1 MTDTLPTTAGPELDD
16 KYRAESGSFF
26 FTGIHALVRVPLDQM
41 RADRLAGLS
50 TATFVSGYQGSP
62 LGGYDREI
70 IAHQDLMDAFN
81 IVHRSGLNE
90 ELGATAVMGSQ
101 VATTF
106 PEQRYDG
113 VLGVWYGKA
122 PGLDRAGDA
131 IRHAQYA
138 GTHEHGGVLA
148 LTGDDPSNK
157 SSTLPSAS
165 ELTLADLHLPILH
178 PGNVQEVLDLG
189 RHGVHL
195 SRTAGLWS
203 AIKIVTAVADGSGT
217 AEVGPER
224 ISPVIPTL
232 EWNGKPYRPRVTG
245 RLGGNVANSV
255 EREIHEARLELA
267 RLYGV
272 ENRLNRIT
280 HNPSDAWLGIVASG
294 RCYHEVLAAAKT
306 LGLAEEDLAANGIR
320 VLQLSMPHPFD
331 REIARTFAR
340 GLEEILVVEEKR
352 PFIEGQLREALYG
365 MASPPRIVGKRDDED
380 RVLIPIHGALDADQL
395 VEPLR
400 SRLLTR
406 LDPARLT
413 PRAEPEP
420 PATVGGRKLIEL
432 IPPRTPYFCSGCP
445 HSTGTKVPEGSL
457 VGSGIGC
464 HGLVGLMDADRV
476 GRVMGNTQMGGEG
489 VHWIGIEPFV
499 DVDHFTQNLGDGTF
513 AHSGSLCIRAAV
525 AAGSHMTFKILYN
538 GAVAMTGGQDAAGA
552 MPVPDL
558 ASWLLAEGASR
569 VIVTSDDT
577 GRYKGVDMPSGV
589 EVWDRS
595 RIVEAQ
601 EALRDERG
609 VTVLVHDQ
617 QCAAEKRRDR
627 KRGRVADPALRIV
640 INERVCE
647 GCGDCGA
654 KSNCLSVQPIETEF
668 GRKTQIHQSS
678 CNKDYTCLDGDCP
691 SFLSVIPKKGSGTT
705 SRAKGGARRVPE
717 VDRSLLVDPTPIVP
731 TDDAT
736 IRMPGVGG
744 TGVVTVSQILG
755 TAATLD
761 GRYVGGL
768 DQTGLSQKAGP
779 VVSDLRITTEPVE
792 GTNKLTAGSADLYL
806 VFDLLVGLNPANLA
820 GVSSDR
826 TVTVASL
833 TKTPTGQMVRDVNAA
848 FPDLAPLQ
856 AELDAHTRAEHNRY
870 LDAVQ
875 ITEGLFGES
884 TTANTF
890 QLGVAYQIGALPISA
905 EAIEQAIELNGAAV
919 AANKAAF
926 DWGRVWAVDPE
937 VVREASQLPED
948 HLATPSPA
956 LENTIVAAGLG
967 DGELGRLVRLRA
979 ADLVDYQDE
988 AYARRYLDTV
998 SLAASTGRLELAE
1011 AVARYAYKLMAYK
1024 DEYEV
1029 ARLLVDQAA
1038 ELTVTNAVGEGATVR
1053 YNLHP
1058 PMLRA
1063 MGLDSKIELGSW
1075 FTPVLKN
1082 LARGKRLRGTRLD
1095 PFGRAEVRRIER
1107 RLVDEY
1113 ERLVRDLVDVVGDD
1127 NLGTVVELASL
1138 PTSCGA
1144 TRTSSSA
1151 TSSATRTRRPGCGRR
1166 WASSEVGGREPL
1178 AGWPR
1183 GRSRDGG
1190 IDEIPL
1196 PAVPGR
1202 LWLCG
1207 HRVVGPDPDGALAR
1221 VRADGLICFCERREL
1236 ADRYPTTSPGSTR
1249 PIPIGPGGSRS
1260 PTWRSDRSTTTGPSS
1275 TRPWPG

>member
-1 MTDTLPTTAGPELDD
+1 MTDTLPTDASSASAGPELADR
-16 KYRAESGSFF
+16 YRAESGSFF

-41 RADRLAGLS
+41 RADRLAGLH

-62 LGGYDREI
+62 LGGFDREI
-70 IAHQDLMDAFN
+70 LANQSLMDAEN
-81 IVHRSGLNE
+81 VVHKAGLNE

-106 PEQRYDG
+106 PEQHYDG
-113 VLGVWYGKA
+113 VLGIWYGKA

-138 GTHEHGGVLA
+138 GTHANGGVLA

-165 ELTLADLHLPILH
+165 EYTLADLHLPILH

-195 SRTAGLWS
+195 SRTAGLWA

-224 ISPVIPTL
+224 IAPVIPTI
-232 EWNGKPYRPRVTG
+232 EWNGRPYRPRVTG
-245 RLGGNVANSV
+245 RLGGNVANAV
-255 EREIHEARLELA
+255 EREIHEARMELA
-267 RLYGV
+267 RHYGI

-280 HNPSDAWLGIVASG
+280 NDSSDAWLGIVASG
-294 RCYHEVLAAAKT
+294 RCYHEVLAAAAS
-306 LGLAEEDLAANGIR
+306 LGLGEHDLAANGIR
-320 VLQLSMPHPFD
+320 VLQLSMPYPFD

-365 MASPPRIVGKRDDED
+365 TTGAPRIVGKRDDED
-380 RVLIPIHGALDADQL
+380 RALIPVHGAIDADAL

-400 SRLLTR
+400 SRLLTK
-406 LDPARLT
+406 LDPSRLA
-413 PRAEPEP
+413 PPPSAEPAP
-420 PATVGGRKLIEL
+420 PERLVGGRKLIEL
-432 IPPRTPYFCSGCP
+432 LPSRTPYFCSGCP

-457 VGSGIGC
+457 VGGGIGC
-464 HGLVGLMDADRV
+464 HGLVGLMDPERV
-476 GRVMGNTQMGGEG
+476 GTVMGNTQMGGEG
-489 VHWIGIEPFV
+489 VHWIGIEPFIG
-499 DVDHFTQNLGDGTF
+499 VDHFTQNLGDGTF
-513 AHSGSLCIRAAV
+513 AHSGSLSIRAAV
-525 AAGSHMTFKILYN
+525 AAGSHITFKILYN

-552 MPVPDL
+552 MPVPKL
-558 ASWLLAEGASR
+558 ASWLLAEGVSR
-569 VIVTSDDT
+569 VIVTTDETD
-577 GRYKGVDMPSGV
+577 RYKGVSMPSGV
-589 EVWDRS
+589 DVLDRS

-601 EALRDERG
+601 EHLKAEPG

-627 KRGRVADPALRIV
+627 KRGKVADPALRIV

-678 CNKDYTCLDGDCP
+678 CNKDYTCIDGDCP
-691 SFLSVIPKKGSGTT
+691 SFLSVVPKSPGKRAGGGGSGTA
-705 SRAKGGARRVPE
+705 SRDKGGASRLPT
-717 VDRSLLVDPTPIVP
+717 VDRSLLVDPTPIIP
-731 TDDAT
+731 MDDAT

-792 GTNKLTAGSADLYL
+792 GTNKATAGSADVYL

-820 GVSSDR
+820 GVSPDR

-833 TKTPTGQMVRDVNAA
+833 TKTPTGQMVRDVNAS

-856 AELDAHTRAEHNRY
+856 AELDANTRAEHNRY
-870 LDAVQ
+870 LDAVA

-926 DWGRVWAVDPE
+926 DWGRAWAIDTE
-937 VVREASQLPED
+937 LVRRASQLPED
-948 HLATPSPA
+948 HLARPSPK
-956 LENTIVAAGLG
+956 LEKAIVAAGLG
-967 DGELGRLVRLRA
+967 DGEIGRLVRLRA
-979 ADLVDYQDE
+979 ADLVEYQNH

-998 SLAASTGRLELAE
+998 RRAAGADQPALTE

-1038 ELTVTNAVGEGATVR
+1038 DLTVANAVGEDVTVR

-1063 MGLDSKIELGSW
+1063 LGMDSKIELGPW
-1075 FTPVLKN
+1075 FTPVLRN
-1082 LARGKRLRGTRLD
+1082 LARGKRVRGTALD
-1095 PFGRAEVRRIER
+1095 PFGRAEVRR
-1107 RLVDEY
+1107 V
-1113 ERLVRDLVDVVGDD
+1113 
-1127 NLGTVVELASL
+1127 
-1138 PTSCGA
+1138 
-1144 TRTSSSA
+1144 
-1151 TSSATRTRRPGCGRR
+1151 
-1166 WASSEVGGREPL
+1166 
-1178 AGWPR
+1178 
-1183 GRSRDGG
+1183 
-1190 IDEIPL
+1190 
-1196 PAVPGR
+1196 
-1202 LWLCG
+1202 
-1207 HRVVGPDPDGALAR
+1207 
-1221 VRADGLICFCERREL
+1221 
-1236 ADRYPTTSPGSTR
+1236 
-1249 PIPIGPGGSRS
+1249 
-1260 PTWRSDRSTTTGPSS
+1260 
-1275 TRPWPG
+1275 